1 MRRHMHHHHHGHGH
15 GCRCH
20 KCVRQPIVCPPTYR
34 FHDTFTECEV
44 PFVHPIVNVNRQ
56 NVVNVPRH
64 YFTESETTV
73 PGRNIY
79 ANGPGFGGPGFG
91 GPGFGGPGSF
101 RGRRY

>member
-15 GCRCH
+15 GCGCH
-20 KCVRQPIVCPPTYR
+20 TCRTKPIVCPPMYR
-34 FHDTFTECEV
+34 FHDTFTEREV

-64 YFTESETTV
+64 YFTESEATV

-79 ANGPGFGGPGFG
+79 ADGPGFGGHGFG

>member
-1 MRRHMHHHHHGHGH
+1 MRRHMQQPHHGHGC
-15 GCRCH
+15 GCHTCRT
-20 KCVRQPIVCPPTYR
+20 QPIVCPPTYR
-34 FHDTFTECEV
+34 FHDTFTQREV

-79 ANGPGFGGPGFG
+79 ADSCGPGFGGPGFG
-91 GPGFGGPGSF
+91 GPGFGGPGPF
-101 RGRRY
+101 RRGRY